1 MFRLDADKP
10 VHFCDGVSR
19 RDFLHAGS
27 LGFLGL
33 TMPHFFRL
41 KAMGAVQP
49 SKDVNCIHLML
60 VGGPS
65 QLDTWDMKPDAPASI
80 RGPFKPIKTN
90 VSGIEISEIFPR
102 MATHADKFA
111 LLRSAY
117 HTAAAVHDTGCQMM
131 QTGRLFQGGLESP
144 NYGSVLRFE
153 KGAKGDMPP
162 NVLLPYT
169 IGQLGGNLPHGD
181 TAGFLGK
188 AYDPFVLNAD
198 PADPN
203 FKVPDLLPPD
213 YISAVRVDRR
223 RSWREMID
231 QSVAYFEESNQDSK
245 LMDATFNQAY
255 TLMTSTKAREAFD
268 LTQEPEDVR
277 KRYGMNRF
285 GQGCLLARRL
295 VERGVRFVTLNMFE
309 TVFNEITWDIHGSAP
324 FSPISCY
331 SELVG
336 PMFDNGYSSLLEDLS
351 KTGLLDT
358 TMVLATGEFGR
369 TPRINPAGGR
379 DHWPQCWTVV
389 MAGGGIKGGQVVG
402 SSDAIGA
409 APKDQPVM
417 PANIAATIY
426 KCLGVPIDTILKT
439 PQGREVR
446 VVDHG
451 FEPIDDLLI

>member
-1 MFRLDADKP
+1 VFRLDADKK
-10 VHFCDGVSR
+10 VHFCDGVTR

-33 TMPHFFRL
+33 TLPEFLTF
-41 KAMGAVQP
+41 KAAGAVDP
-49 SKDVNCIHLML
+49 KKDVNCIQLML

-80 RGPFKPIKTN
+80 RGPYKPVKTN
-90 VSGIEISEIFPR
+90 VPGIEICEIFPR
-102 MATHADKFA
+102 MAKHADKFA
-111 LLRSAY
+111 LLRSVY

-153 KGAKGDMPP
+153 KGARGDMPP
-162 NVLLPYT
+162 NVLIPYM

-198 PADPN
+198 PSEAN
-203 FKVPDLLPPD
+203 FKVPDMLPPD

-223 RSWREMID
+223 RDWRQVID
-231 QSVAYFEESNQDSK
+231 QSVKYFEESNQDAK
-245 LMDATFNQAY
+245 LMDSTFDQAY
-255 TLMTSTKAREAFD
+255 TLMTSAKAREAFD
-268 LTQEPEDVR
+268 LTQENEDMR
-277 KRYGMNRF
+277 KRYGLNRF

-295 VERGVRFVTLNMFE
+295 VERGVRFVTINMFE
-309 TVFNEITWDIHGSAP
+309 TVFNDITWDIHGSAP

-336 PMFDNGYSSLLEDLS
+336 PMFDNAYSSLLEDLS
-351 KTGLLDT
+351 RIGLLDNT
-358 TMVLATGEFGR
+358 LVLATGEFGR
-369 TPRINPAGGR
+369 TPRVNPAGGR

-389 MAGGGIKGGQVVG
+389 MAGGGVKGGQVVG
-402 SSDAIGA
+402 SSDSIGG
-409 APKDQPVM
+409 APKDRPVM
-417 PANIAATIY
+417 PSHVAATVY
-426 KCLGVPIDTILKT
+426 KCLGIPIDKELKT
-439 PQGREVR
+439 PQGRVVR
-446 VVDHG
+446 LVDHG
-451 FEPIDDLLI
+451 FDPIDELLV

>member
-1 MFRLDADKP
+1 MFRLDADKR
-10 VHFCDGVSR
+10 VHFCDGVTR
-19 RDFLHAGS
+19 RDFVHAGA
-27 LGFLGL
+27 LAFLGL
-33 TMPHFFRL
+33 SMPQFLKL
-41 KAMGAVQP
+41 KAMGAVK
-49 SKDVNCIHLML
+49 SSTDVNCIQLML

-65 QLDTWDMKPDAPASI
+65 HLDTWDMKPDAPASI

-102 MATHADKFA
+102 MAKNADKFA
-111 LLRSAY
+111 LLRSVY

-153 KGAKGDMPP
+153 RGARGDMPP
-162 NVLLPYT
+162 NVLLPYP

-188 AYDPFVLNAD
+188 GYDPFVLNAD
-198 PADPN
+198 PADPA
-203 FKVPDLLPPD
+203 FKVPDMLPPD

-223 RSWREMID
+223 RSWRQEVD
-231 QSVAYFEESNQDSK
+231 KSVQYFEESNPDSK
-245 LMDATFNQAY
+245 LMDATFSQAY
-255 TLMTSTKAREAFD
+255 TLMTSAKAREAFE
-268 LTQEPEDVR
+268 LSQEPEEVR

-309 TVFNEITWDIHGSAP
+309 TVFNDITWDIHGSAP

-331 SELVG
+331 SDLVG
-336 PMFDNGYSSLLEDLS
+336 PMFDNAYSSLLEDLS
-351 KTGLLDT
+351 RIGLLDST
-358 TMVLATGEFGR
+358 LVLATGEFGR

-389 MAGGGIKGGQVVG
+389 LAGGGVKGGQVVG
-402 SSDAIGA
+402 ASDSIGA
-409 APKDQPVM
+409 APQDRPVT
-417 PANIAATIY
+417 PAHVAATVY
-426 KCLGVPIDTILKT
+426 KCLGIPVDTILKT

-446 VVDHG
+446 LVDTG
-451 FEPIDDLLI
+451 FDPIDELLV

>member
-1 MFRLDADKP
+1 MFRLDADKR
-10 VHFCDGVSR
+10 VHFCDGVTR
-19 RDFLHAGS
+19 RDFVHAGA
-27 LGFLGL
+27 LAFLGL
-33 TMPHFFRL
+33 SMPQFLKL
-41 KAMGAVQP
+41 KAMGAVK
-49 SKDVNCIHLML
+49 SNTDVNCIQLML

-65 QLDTWDMKPDAPASI
+65 HLDTWDMKPDAPASI

-102 MATHADKFA
+102 MAKNADKFA
-111 LLRSAY
+111 LLRSVY

-153 KGAKGDMPP
+153 RGARGDMPP
-162 NVLLPYT
+162 NVLLPYP

-188 AYDPFVLNAD
+188 GYDPFVLNAD
-198 PADPN
+198 PADPA
-203 FKVPDLLPPD
+203 FKVPDMLPPD

-223 RSWREMID
+223 RSWRQEVD
-231 QSVAYFEESNQDSK
+231 KSVQYFEESNPDSK
-245 LMDATFNQAY
+245 LMDATFSQAY
-255 TLMTSTKAREAFD
+255 TLMTSAKAREAFE
-268 LTQEPEDVR
+268 LSQEPEEVR

-309 TVFNEITWDIHGSAP
+309 TVFNDITWDIHGSAP

-331 SELVG
+331 SDLVG
-336 PMFDNGYSSLLEDLS
+336 PMFDNAYSSLLEDLS
-351 KTGLLDT
+351 RIGLLDST
-358 TMVLATGEFGR
+358 LVLATGEFGR

-389 MAGGGIKGGQVVG
+389 LAGGGVKGGQVVG
-402 SSDAIGA
+402 ASDSIGA
-409 APKDQPVM
+409 APQDRPVT
-417 PANIAATIY
+417 PAHVAATVY
-426 KCLGVPIDTILKT
+426 KCLGIPVDTILKT

-446 VVDHG
+446 LVDTG
-451 FEPIDDLLI
+451 FDPIDELLV